1 MAEPRA
7 TPPRTRRAGSLPAF
21 DRLAPPPAEADVR
34 QWIGGRSAA
43 SDVVVE
49 LHGRGGWVTRAAAE
63 DLRRGLDLEST
74 ALTRLVA
81 EIVLRPPDL
90 RHLDAAFTALTAQQ
104 RNGVSLRES
113 IDRAFASHCA
123 NCGGPVIVEE
133 Y

>member
-63 DLRRGLDLEST
+63 EPDPLSLIELGMARRGVFDTIRKLDE
-74 ALTRLVA
+74 R
-81 EIVLRPPDL
+81 
-90 RHLDAAFTALTAQQ
+90 AQ
-104 RNGVSLRES
+104 R
-113 IDRAFASHCA
+113 RAQT
-123 NCGGPVIVEE
+123 PV
-133 Y
+133 